1 MKVMN
6 KNNPVKLSELNSDN
20 VFSVGDEFGLAGINW
35 KIVDIT
41 DIGYMCVGDLMGLAA
56 FGAESND
63 WRKSP
68 LRHYLNTGF
77 REKIAEEIGENNIIP
92 FERDL
97 SSSNGQTGYG
107 KTRDFVSLLTT
118 NEYRK
123 YKKYLSNADDSDWSW
138 WWLITPC
145 NSPSDIPVVSVVV
158 RSDVVSYDRY
168 SQLQG
173 VHPVCILSPSVFTV
187 GE

>member
-1 MKVMN
+1 MKVMK

-77 REKIAEEIGENNIIP
+77 REKIAEEIGENNIIQ

-97 SSSNGQTGYG
+97 LSINGYEKYG
-107 KTRDFVSLLTT
+107 KIKDFVSLLTID
-118 NEYRK
+118 EYRK
-123 YKKYLSNADDSDWSW
+123 YKKYISNTEDA
-138 WWLITPC
+138 WWLITPWNLYSSTYIKNLVATISTDGDVGYIYC
-145 NSPSDIPVVSVVV
+145 SHLYGV
-158 RSDVVSYDRY
+158 R
-168 SQLQG
+168 
-173 VHPVCILSPSVFTV
+173 PVCILSASVFTV